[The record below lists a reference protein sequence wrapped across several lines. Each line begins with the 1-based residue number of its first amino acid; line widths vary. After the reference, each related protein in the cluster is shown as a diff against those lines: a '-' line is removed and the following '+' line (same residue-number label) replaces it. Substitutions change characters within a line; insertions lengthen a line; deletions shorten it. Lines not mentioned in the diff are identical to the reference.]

1 MRRHQLGH
9 TSRQD
14 LVFTERFDE
23 LAAIAYRVA
32 FRIIGDRHIAEEIS
46 QESLAR
52 AYSRWNKVAGY
63 ANAWVARVAGNLT
76 VDVLRKKK
84 LPAPADQHGS
94 DLDAIVV
101 LRIELQRA
109 LQILPTRQREALILR
124 YLADMPEAAVGKA
137 LGIRPGTVKQHLH
150 RGTEAMRSIL
160 IDPAGG

>member
-1 MRRHQLGH
+1 MRRHH
-9 TSRQD
+9 QD

-32 FRIIGDRHIAEEIS
+32 FRIIGDRHVAEDIA
-46 QESLAR
+46 QESLTR
-52 AYSRWNKVAGY
+52 AYSRWHKVSGY
-63 ANAWVARVAGNLT
+63 ADAWVARVAGNLS
-76 VDVLRKKK
+76 VDMLRKKR
-84 LPAPADQHGS
+84 LPAPVDQAGVE
-94 DLDAIVV
+94 LDANVV
-101 LRIELQRA
+101 LRMELQRA

-150 RGTEAMRSIL
+150 RGTEAMRSLL